1 MRAMT
6 SGSRIVAMGSSLP
19 WPQFGQVLMSM
30 S

>member
-6 SGSRIVAMGSSLP
+6 SGARIVAMGSSLP
-19 WPQFGQVLMSM
+19 WPQFGQVRMSM